1 MSRRWSVAWIR
12 PALLLLSGILLV
24 WWLDPALPGSN
35 VGLLWRNALPVSVFA
50 LLLFGLSGRV
60 LLSIWLAATTTWL
73 VFLVNGIKERQM
85 NAPLMPGDWVVHSQ
99 LLHNISFFSHY
110 TGKMLPSLLGMVV
123 FCAATWIVWRCERR
137 WARPKPASRILLTL
151 LSLGLLYTAYRGER
165 PFGKIYSDDQLA
177 GYQPWDP
184 ISSVQSMGLM
194 AALVRM
200 TQEARIRIPK
210 ADEAEIADFA
220 KAHAVDLNERFARK
234 IPAELPDIV
243 VVQSEAFFDPGIMK
257 GINLGDFAPN
267 FERLA
272 ASGLTGSLET
282 PTYGGGT
289 IRTEFETLTGY
300 PMLAFP
306 SIVYPYYG
314 LVRKWMPS
322 VPRRLRSFGYSTT
335 LFHPFHADF
344 WNRQEVMPELGFEH
358 SFYESDFG
366 NAARAGFYISDQA
379 LYDFV
384 LSHLPQ
390 AGASSY
396 SLVITMENHGPW
408 SNDLSGLPH
417 ALDGH
422 PLPAGLG
429 ASGKQEMT
437 YYLSHLVNG
446 DTALGDF
453 ASKLMARKRWT
464 VLLFYGDHLPSLD
477 DAFNDIGFDDGK
489 NYAYQ
494 HTRYMLISNRPL
506 APARLD
512 LSAYDLPG
520 LLFDT
525 LKLPEDGYMAFD
537 GAIRKAAANDSPEQ
551 DAHYGQISFNAA
563 LMEVRCEKKLGA
575 DGKCKKGLL

>member
-1 MSRRWSVAWIR
+1 MQ
-12 PALLLLSGILLV
+12 
-24 WWLDPALPGSN
+24 
-35 VGLLWRNALPVSVFA
+35 WRNALPLSLLA
-50 LLLFGLSGRV
+50 LLLYGLSGRV
-60 LLSIWLAATTTWL
+60 LMSIWLTAVTARL
-73 VFLVNGIKERQM
+73 VFAVNAIKVAQM

-99 LLHNISFFSHY
+99 LLHNMDFFSHY
-110 TGKMLPSLLGMVV
+110 TGGSMWLIVLGIVA
-123 FCAATWIVWRCERR
+123 FCTVTWVVWRCERH
-137 WARPKPASRILLTL
+137 WAHPRIAGRILCTL
-151 LSLGLLYTAYRGER
+151 LALGLLYVAFRGER

-184 ISSVQSMGLM
+184 IASVQKMGLM

-210 ADEAEIADFA
+210 ANEAEIANFA
-220 KAHAVDLNERFARK
+220 QKHAADLAERMGRK

-272 ASGLTGSLET
+272 AGGLTGSLKT

-300 PMLAFP
+300 PMQAFP

-322 VPRRLRSFGYSTT
+322 VPRRLRRFGYSTT
-335 LFHPFHADF
+335 LFHPFRADF

-358 SFYESDFG
+358 SFYEKDFG
-366 NAARAGFYISDQA
+366 QASRAGFYISDQA

-384 LSHLPQ
+384 LAHLPQ
-390 AGASSY
+390 PGSVPSY
-396 SLVITMENHGPW
+396 NLVITMENHGPW
-408 SNDLSGLPH
+408 SSDVQGLPH

-422 PLPAGLG
+422 PLPQGLG
-429 ASGKQEMT
+429 TTGLQQMT

-446 DTALGDF
+446 DVALGDF
-453 ASKLMARKRWT
+453 GRKLMARKRWT

-477 DAFNDIGFDDGK
+477 DAFKDIGFDNGK
-489 NYAYQ
+489 NYSYQ

-506 APARLD
+506 KPAQLD
-512 LSAYDLPG
+512 LTAYDLPG

-525 LKLPEDGYMAFD
+525 LNLPEDGYMAFD
-537 GAIRKAAANDSPEQ
+537 GAIRKAAANDVPEQ
-551 DAHYGQISFNAA
+551 GAHYGQISFNAA
-563 LMEVRCEKKLGA
+563 LMEVRCEKKLNA
-575 DGKCKKGLL
+575 EGKCKKGLL